1 MTHATLTFVK
11 ETGQYH
17 HVWIRPEGE
26 EAIGV
31 RLHVR
36 HDLPHLAVESVLGV
50 DDGLWAC
57 LVSTGEYPGLTDA
70 HRVAKGL
77 VNSISGA
84 AWGPAS
90 RVAEVRERLA
100 AFHRPERVS
109 RQSFDKEA
117 VDRVQC
123 RLIEWVERLDDDTV
137 STAAL
142 TAMALFEQ
150 WDATPVGEAM
160 KLDWP
165 LTFSPESRQS
175 GVPTDL

>member
-1 MTHATLTFVK
+1 MVARMRHAALTFVK
-11 ETGQYH
+11 ETGQHH
-17 HVWIRPEGE
+17 HVWIQPDGE

-50 DDGLWAC
+50 DDGLWAS

-90 RVAEVRERLA
+90 TVADVRERLA
-100 AFHRPERVS
+100 AFHRPENASRVS
-109 RQSFDKEA
+109 HDTDA
-117 VDRVQC
+117 AARV
-123 RLIEWVERLDDDTV
+123 
-137 STAAL
+137 
-142 TAMALFEQ
+142 
-150 WDATPVGEAM
+150 
-160 KLDWP
+160 
-165 LTFSPESRQS
+165 
-175 GVPTDL
+175 